1 MMRRTVLRKWLT
13 AVVAVGGIAVG
24 RLLVEPQSV

>member
-13 AVVAVGGIAVG
+13 AVVAVVGIAVG
-24 RLLVEPQSV
+24 WLDRKSVV